1 MSVSQ
6 SSQGS
11 IPDGPL
17 ERPHNPSLSTTQAL
31 VPLLAVGALS
41 LTIGLLPYAVV
52 RRQLV
57 QQRRLIS
64 ELHADIKTG
73 NCFIAELTKSHEVDQ
88 ATRRLHEQNLQV
100 ELHSSLQSVEEK
112 YQSAVLA
119 QERDMRTL
127 KEELAKSTVKT
138 EELEDLITVVG
149 NRVAKAAA
157 LIEEEQVKKGEPS
170 GFTVKN
176 MRELAQYLQSWR
188 RGKSV
193 DTQKKNS

>member
-157 LIEEEQVKKGEPS
+157 LIEEEQVKAKGGAEWLYRQKHERTC
-170 GFTVKN
+170 TVLAKLET
-176 MRELAQYLQSWR
+176 REV
-188 RGKSV
+188 GGH
-193 DTQKKNS
+193 TEEE